1 MDDEFNPQEGHNA
14 RLRAASVY
22 TYIEKGEGGLNYIKA
37 VTPTNILFYK

>member
-22 TYIEKGEGGLNYIKA
+22 TYIEKGEGGIELHKGRN
-37 VTPTNILFYK
+37 TNKYTIL